1 MIVGCFFCPNLVWT
15 PILYT
20 VSHFFWNTLHEVFS
34 ENSLSAN
41 FFCKKAPW
49 LAFGRV
55 LSMAV
60 HYIIDTQI
68 SITFRQ
74 INQNNWKT
82 KCRHFIS
89 GEFKWFCRF
98 PVRLKFFIFLLG
110 TARNITN
117 TEAIRSKI
125 FKIFKI
131 FYLLVQ
137 TMYRG
142 CVKN

>member
-1 MIVGCFFCPNLVWT
+1 MLFCPNLVWA

-20 VSHFFWNTLHEVFS
+20 VSHFVWNTLDEVFC
-34 ENSLSAN
+34 ENSLTVDY
-41 FFCKKAPW
+41 FCKKAPW

-55 LSMAV
+55 LSMTV

-82 KCRHFIS
+82 KCRYFIL
-89 GEFKWFCRF
+89 GHFKWFCRL
-98 PVRLKFFIFLLG
+98 PVKLKFFIFLLG
-110 TARNITN
+110 TARNITK

-125 FKIFKI
+125 FK
-131 FYLLVQ
+131 YLFEQ